1 MGRLKKVYAYQ
12 IKENKKYKG
21 RYIILIKQPEI
32 EGNNFSNLYKVKLT
46 NDMKLPKTVEEINSC
61 EFVKMRACPY
71 ELRMFPIMG
80 DLNYDE
86 ALQNYK
92 DATLPDSD
100 NNLFNYD
107 YSFIFTRKE
116 KKSSLI
122 YIGEF
127 DVNDNPPY
135 EKKTANHYTPAYGF
149 ISKLEKYTIKGY
161 ELNNKKTDFLYNER
175 ERKEYIQSR
184 INFQNEVSVE
194 LKEWMANYNSQLYN
208 YSFGYKLL
216 DSDVTNMAIN
226 DYKKCYSKNKTSKEI
241 IKDVML
247 EGKDCLNNK
256 ADSSLYIF
264 GIAYEIMKHKR
275 EMPISFKKKV
285 YSAVKKD
292 LKYWTNNELYEKRKE
307 ELETF
312 RNKVEKYENTVQ

>member
-1 MGRLKKVYAYQ
+1 
-12 IKENKKYKG
+12 
-21 RYIILIKQPEI
+21 
-32 EGNNFSNLYKVKLT
+32 
-46 NDMKLPKTVEEINSC
+46 MKLPKTVEEINSC

-216 DSDVTNMAIN
+216 DSDVTNMAIT
-226 DYKKCYSKNKTSKEI
+226 DYKKCYSKNKTSKAI
-241 IKDVML
+241 INDVML

-312 RNKVEKYENTVQ
+312 RNKVEKYQVIE

>member
-1 MGRLKKVYAYQ
+1 MQ
-12 IKENKKYKG
+12 
-21 RYIILIKQPEI
+21 
-32 EGNNFSNLYKVKLT
+32 
-46 NDMKLPKTVEEINSC
+46 
-61 EFVKMRACPY
+61 ACPY

-80 DLNYDE
+80 GLNYDE

-92 DATLPDSD
+92 DTTLPDGD

-107 YSFIFTRKE
+107 YDFIFNRKE

-135 EKKTANHYTPAYGF
+135 EKKTANHYTPSYGF
-149 ISKLEKYTIKGY
+149 IGELEKYTIEGY

-194 LKEWMANYNSQLYN
+194 LKEWMANYNSELYN

-285 YSAVKKD
+285 YSAIKKD

-312 RNKVEKYENTVQ
+312 RNKVEKYQVIE

>member
-21 RYIILIKQPEI
+21 RYIILIKQPKVE
-32 EGNNFSNLYKVKLT
+32 EDSYSNLYKVKLT
-46 NDMKLPKTVEEINSC
+46 NDMKLPKTVEEINLC
-61 EFVKMRACPY
+61 EFVKMRVCPY

-80 DLNYDE
+80 GLNYDE

-92 DATLPDSD
+92 DTTLPDSD

-107 YSFIFTRKE
+107 YDFIFTRKE

-127 DVNDNPPY
+127 NVNDNPPY

-149 ISKLEKYTIKGY
+149 IGKLEKYTIEGY
-161 ELNNKKTDFLYNER
+161 EFNNKKTGFLYNER

-216 DSDVTNMAIN
+216 DSDVTNMAIT
-226 DYKKCYSKNKTSKEI
+226 DYKKCYSKNKTSKAI
-241 IKDVML
+241 INDVML

-312 RNKVEKYENTVQ
+312 RNKVEKYQVIE

>member
-1 MGRLKKVYAYQ
+1 
-12 IKENKKYKG
+12 
-21 RYIILIKQPEI
+21 
-32 EGNNFSNLYKVKLT
+32 
-46 NDMKLPKTVEEINSC
+46 
-61 EFVKMRACPY
+61 MRVCPY

-80 DLNYDE
+80 GLNYDE

-92 DATLPDSD
+92 DTTLPDSD

-107 YSFIFTRKE
+107 YDFIFTRKE

-149 ISKLEKYTIKGY
+149 IGKLEKYTIEGY
-161 ELNNKKTDFLYNER
+161 EFNNKKTGFLYNER

-216 DSDVTNMAIN
+216 DSDVTNMAIT
-226 DYKKCYSKNKTSKEI
+226 DYKKCYSKNKTSKAI
-241 IKDVML
+241 INDVML

-285 YSAVKKD
+285 YSAIKKD
-292 LKYWTNNELYEKRKE
+292 LKYWTDNELYEKRKE

-312 RNKVEKYENTVQ
+312 RNKVEKYQVIE

>member
-32 EGNNFSNLYKVKLT
+32 EEGGFRNLYKVKLT
-46 NDMKLPKTVEEINSC
+46 NNMKLPKTVEEINLC
-61 EFVKMRACPY
+61 EFVKMQACPY

-80 DLNYDE
+80 GLNYDE

-92 DATLPDSD
+92 DTTLPDSD

-107 YSFIFTRKE
+107 YDFIFTRKE

-135 EKKTANHYTPAYGF
+135 EKKTANHYTPSYGF
-149 ISKLEKYTIKGY
+149 IGELEKYTIEGY

-194 LKEWMANYNSQLYN
+194 LKEWMANYNFQLYN

-216 DSDVTNMAIN
+216 DSDVTNMAIT
-226 DYKKCYSKNKTSKEI
+226 DYKKCYSKNKTSKAI
-241 IKDVML
+241 INDVML

-285 YSAVKKD
+285 YSAIKKD
-292 LKYWTNNELYEKRKE
+292 LKYWTDNELYEKRKE

-312 RNKVEKYENTVQ
+312 RNKVEKYQVIE

>member
-80 DLNYDE
+80 GLNYDE

-107 YSFIFTRKE
+107 YDFIFTRKE

-194 LKEWMANYNSQLYN
+194 LKEWMVNYNSELYN

-285 YSAVKKD
+285 YSAIKKD

-312 RNKVEKYENTVQ
+312 RNKVEKYQVIE

>member
-32 EGNNFSNLYKVKLT
+32 EEGGFRNLYKVKLT

-135 EKKTANHYTPAYGF
+135 EKKTANHYTPSYGF
-149 ISKLEKYTIKGY
+149 IGELEKYTIEGY

-194 LKEWMANYNSQLYN
+194 LKEWMANYNSELYN

-285 YSAVKKD
+285 YSAIKKD

-312 RNKVEKYENTVQ
+312 RSKVEKYQVIE

>member
-46 NDMKLPKTVEEINSC
+46 NDMKLTKTVEEINSC

-80 DLNYDE
+80 GLNYDE

-194 LKEWMANYNSQLYN
+194 LKEWMVNYNSQLYN

-216 DSDVTNMAIN
+216 DSDVTNMAIT
-226 DYKKCYSKNKTSKEI
+226 DYKKCYSKNKTSKAI
-241 IKDVML
+241 INDVML

-285 YSAVKKD
+285 YSAIKKD
-292 LKYWTNNELYEKRKE
+292 LKYWTDNELYEKRKE

>member
-80 DLNYDE
+80 GLNYDE

-149 ISKLEKYTIKGY
+149 IGKLEKYTIEGY
-161 ELNNKKTDFLYNER
+161 EFNNKKTGFLYNER

-184 INFQNEVSVE
+184 INFQNENSIE

-216 DSDVTNMAIN
+216 DSDVTNMAIT
-226 DYKKCYSKNKTSKEI
+226 DYKKCYDEYKILKKKLNSADSDESERLKEI
-241 IKDVML
+241 
-247 EGKDCLNNK
+247 
-256 ADSSLYIF
+256 
-264 GIAYEIMKHKR
+264 
-275 EMPISFKKKV
+275 
-285 YSAVKKD
+285 D
-292 LKYWTNNELYEKRKE
+292 LLSYQVNELTESDVKQGEEQELDSERTALMSFEKIFSFFFCHARIKSK
-307 ELETF
+307 
-312 RNKVEKYENTVQ
+312 RRYN

>member
-21 RYIILIKQPEI
+21 RYIILIKQPKVE
-32 EGNNFSNLYKVKLT
+32 EDSYSNLYKVKLT
-46 NDMKLPKTVEEINSC
+46 INRELPKTVEEINLC
-61 EFVKMRACPY
+61 EFVKMQACPY

-80 DLNYDE
+80 GLNYDE

-92 DATLPDSD
+92 DTTLPDGD

-107 YSFIFTRKE
+107 YDFIFNRKE

-135 EKKTANHYTPAYGF
+135 EKKTANHYTPSYGF
-149 ISKLEKYTIKGY
+149 IGELEKYTIEGY

-194 LKEWMANYNSQLYN
+194 LKEWMANYNSELYN

-285 YSAVKKD
+285 YSAIKKD

-312 RNKVEKYENTVQ
+312 RNKVEKYQVIE

>member
-32 EGNNFSNLYKVKLT
+32 EEGGFRNLYKVKLT
-46 NDMKLPKTVEEINSC
+46 NNMKLPKTVEEINLC
-61 EFVKMRACPY
+61 EFVKMQACPY

-80 DLNYDE
+80 GLNYDE

-92 DATLPDSD
+92 DTTLPDSD

-107 YSFIFTRKE
+107 YDFIFTRKE

-135 EKKTANHYTPAYGF
+135 EKKTANHYTPSYGF
-149 ISKLEKYTIKGY
+149 IGELEKYTIEGY
-161 ELNNKKTDFLYNER
+161 ELNNKKTGFLYNER

-208 YSFGYKLL
+208 YSFSYKLL
-216 DSDVTNMAIN
+216 DSDVTNMAIT
-226 DYKKCYSKNKTSKEI
+226 DYKKCYSKNKTSKAI
-241 IKDVML
+241 INDVML

-312 RNKVEKYENTVQ
+312 RNKVEKYQVIE